1 MNSVGKIAEVF
12 GPLLV
17 GVILIG
23 WWWTNRDYRRRFPP
37 EKEAAEA
44 KAVADRMLR
53 PDWGFY
59 ERHLQR
65 PVPEALRQLYSDH
78 ELLKTSHV
86 AISKH
91 HTIGYF
97 VPVDDGSLLDTA
109 DQLGFDV
116 VAFAHSH
123 CGDAIYLRPGAKE
136 TDTVYIAYHD
146 DPGHEEVFAESV
158 ASILQRLRELN
169 DAA

>member
-1 MNSVGKIAEVF
+1 MNSVVKIVEVL
-12 GPLLV
+12 GLLLV
-17 GVILIG
+17 GVILVG

-44 KAVADRMLR
+44 KAIEERMLR

-78 ELLKTSHV
+78 ELLKVGHF
-86 AISKH
+86 AISKR

-97 VPVDDGSLLDTA
+97 IPVDERSLLDTA

-116 VAFAHSH
+116 VAFAHSD

-136 TDTVYIAYHD
+136 TDTVYIAHHD
-146 DPGHEEVFAESV
+146 DPGHEEMFAESV
-158 ASILQRLRELN
+158 ALILQKVREMN
-169 DAA
+169 QAA